1 MFYLIVSSYVIRYI
15 KGRKKKTLS
24 QVFNHKKRKKEKKKN
39 RYEVLGEVVNT
50 KKEVNNN

>member
-15 KGRKKKTLS
+15 KGRKKKHFLKFLTT
-24 QVFNHKKRKKEKKKN
+24 KKEKKKKKKN

>member
-15 KGRKKKTLS
+15 KGRKKKHFLKFLTT
-24 QVFNHKKRKKEKKKN
+24 KKEKKIKKKN